1 MGEPISIS
9 LAKDSYLLEL
19 SRYIVLNPVPAR
31 MTRSVNNWPSSS
43 YRAVCSL
50 VVPPDWLSTNWLLST
65 FGKTRKTSVE
75 RYWTFVAQGKN
86 LPSPWEELKNQI
98 FLGDEQVVEDMQYK
112 PNRNQELSEISRIQ
126 RRKAPKLLDY
136 YSSLFRERNEG
147 IVTAY

>member
-1 MGEPISIS
+1 
-9 LAKDSYLLEL
+9 
-19 SRYIVLNPVPAR
+19 
-31 MTRSVNNWPSSS
+31 
-43 YRAVCSL
+43 RAVCSL

-126 RRKAPKLLDY
+126 RRKTPKLLDY